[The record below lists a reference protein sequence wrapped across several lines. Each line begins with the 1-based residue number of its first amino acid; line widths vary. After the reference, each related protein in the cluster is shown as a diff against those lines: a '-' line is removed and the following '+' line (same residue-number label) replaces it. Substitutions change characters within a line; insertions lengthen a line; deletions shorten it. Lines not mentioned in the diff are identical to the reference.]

1 MYFKGGG
8 GKILTKYQH
17 IQLRIFQLKIKIS
30 VNFHRRVIT
39 RVTFFSYRDFIVYDV
54 NLTIFIKYRYIH
66 FVRFLNE
73 Q

>member
-1 MYFKGGG
+1 MYIPTQNNLEEDQTFNVD
-8 GKILTKYQH
+8 I
-17 IQLRIFQLKIKIS
+17 

-39 RVTFFSYRDFIVYDV
+39 RVTTLLSYRDFIVYDL
-54 NLTIFIKYRYIH
+54 NLTIFIKYRTLYVH